1 MDKNEKEKSGT
12 NCSYSIASILG
23 FGKILFLK
31 NPGIFLRKVLVGCG
45 GPQLTALEYLFCTT
59 LSGPIIIPED
69 LNTSEEGQCVFQ
81 KSQP

>member
-1 MDKNEKEKSGT
+1 MFSVNHILFMQQTLQRKKKRLINLRVMDKNEKEKSGT

-59 LSGPIIIPED
+59 
-69 LNTSEEGQCVFQ
+69 
-81 KSQP
+81 